1 MPSSIRSNLAAA
13 NRRRLPSPFGL
24 GWGSARALALACLLL
39 LLAAPTTL
47 GQGTSGATLRGVVR
61 DPGGAVVP
69 NATVVLLSAARGV
82 RREAR
87 SSDDGTY
94 VFTSVDPG
102 PYTVRVES
110 QGFKASEVAVTL
122 APSETRGLDIS
133 VEVGGAA
140 EVVTV
145 TAEEAPI
152 KTETG
157 EKSETI
163 TAKQIDNLSIIG
175 RSSLELLR
183 ILPGVVG
190 PEQSALE
197 STGFNQGG
205 NASASYTVNGI
216 RGVNNNVSIDGSRV
230 IDIGSNNGTI
240 ITPNNDMVQ
249 EVTVKTS
256 NYAAEY
262 GSSGVQV
269 IATTKGGSRDFHG
282 ELYHYMRPRA
292 LAANDRSNT
301 TVGAPRPQSS
311 FNYPGGNIGGPVLLP
326 GTDFN
331 RNRDKLFFWVG
342 FEVQRQRVDPGTRLA
357 VVPTERERRGD
368 FSQSPSAYGTI
379 CTPESFAFGCTAAAG
394 GNLAPFADPIG
405 SRLLALYP
413 LPNFT
418 APAGSAQQGFNY
430 ASSVISPVNRTDLK
444 MRFDYNI
451 TDSTKMYVRLARES
465 ETQDFAY
472 GLWWGPSQYELPSHV
487 IGNNLGRSAAANI
500 TTVINP
506 TMTNEIVISASKLKL
521 DNDYADPS
529 RVTRSGLG
537 IENFRTPF
545 GSRAG
550 TPYAPLA
557 LIGNW
562 SAETQLWEPGN
573 LPLFAHN
580 DSYSLSDT
588 VSKIYNNHTLK
599 FGGLIEQANKIQNQ
613 SGSPEGLVT
622 FTGATSRNT
631 SGGNFA
637 QPRGTGN
644 LWGNIYTGRAEQFQ
658 QSTVVP
664 VGKFRFWNFEVYGQD
679 SWKVRPNFTLE
690 YGARVSYFPN
700 NYERQGLGVTFDP
713 SRYVR
718 GAGPYLNGDPQTP
731 NGYLLAS
738 RGEIPKGVVDNP
750 PPQFAPR
757 LNFAWDIFGDASTV
771 LRGGAGVFYNRVQ
784 GNYQYDILTQPPNT
798 LNVAVNAWSAP
809 NQDLT
814 LSNIG
819 NINPLTFPGTTNVTV
834 QELNSYR
841 IPRITTTSLS
851 VARRLPM
858 ENVLEVSYVGTFG
871 RHLPQR
877 RDVNFFLPGAL
888 QARGTIGNA
897 NLNNPL
903 HRAAL
908 SDPAVRSFQ
917 PFPDYGQVN
926 FYEFV
931 GTSNYHSLQATLNR
945 QLGRRL
951 QYFATYTF
959 SKALGTTSVEESSG
973 SDQVDPVDI
982 RGRSY
987 GILPFD
993 RTHIFNLSYNWYLPE
1008 LARGGFRNWFTKG
1021 LLNGWQMSGITTFE
1035 SGRPIRLRFTGAIT
1049 SAATLRAY
1057 FGTNAFTQSSGNA
1070 GGIAPILLNNPQT
1083 GQAGVGDRYL
1093 DLSAVA
1099 IPGFGQTGPYQPPFY
1114 IRSPRRS
1121 NFDVTFFK
1129 NFNISESKRFQFRTG
1144 LFNVF
1149 NQAFA
1154 NPSLGDIN
1162 LTLETECIAQ
1172 APAGIPRGLAQDG
1185 SDVTTAP
1192 ICDPT
1197 QGFRFT
1203 EATRRNFGQVVNKH
1217 GHRRVELAFKFY
1229 F

>member
-1 MPSSIRSNLAAA
+1 MPSSTRPYGASAI
-13 NRRRLPSPFGL
+13 RRRLLSSL
-24 GWGSARALALACLLL
+24 GLACLLL
-39 LLAAPTTL
+39 LLLAPASAL
-47 GQGTSGATLRGVVR
+47 AQTSSAATLRGVVK
-61 DPGGAVVP
+61 DPGGAAVPDAVV
-69 NATVVLLSAARGV
+69 TLVSAARGV
-82 RREAR
+82 QRDVK
-87 SSDDGTY
+87 SSDEGTY
-94 VFTSVDPG
+94 VFTAVDPG
-102 PYTVRVES
+102 VYTVRVTA
-110 QGFKASEVAVTL
+110 QGFKTTETTVTL
-122 APSETRGLDIS
+122 APSETRGLELN

-175 RSSLELLR
+175 RSSMELLR

-197 STGFNQGG
+197 STGFSSGG
-205 NASASYTVNGI
+205 NATASYTVNGI
-216 RGVNNNVSIDGSRV
+216 RGVNNQVSIDGSRV

-262 GSSGVQV
+262 GSSGVQI

-301 TVGAPRPQSS
+301 TVGAARPQSS
-311 FNYPGGNIGGPVLLP
+311 FHYPGGNIGGPVLLP

-331 RNRDKLFFWVG
+331 RNRDRLFFWVG
-342 FEVQRQRVDPGTRLA
+342 FEVQRQRIDPGTRLA
-357 VVPTERERRGD
+357 VVPTAAERNGD
-368 FSQSPSAYGTI
+368 FSQSPSAYGNI
-379 CTPESFAFGCTAAAG
+379 CTPSSFAFDCQAAPG
-394 GNLAPFADPIG
+394 GNLVPFASPIG
-405 SRLLALYP
+405 SRLINLYP
-413 LPNFT
+413 LPNFS

-430 ASSVISPVNRTDLK
+430 ASSVISPTNRTDLK

-487 IGNNLGRSAAANI
+487 IGSNLGRSAAANI

-521 DNDYADPS
+521 DNDYSDPS
-529 RVTRSGLG
+529 RVSRSGLG
-537 IENFRTPF
+537 IENFKTPF
-545 GSRAG
+545 GGSG
-550 TPYAPLA
+550 STYGPLA
-557 LIGNW
+557 LLGNW

-580 DSYSLSDT
+580 DSYSLTDT

-599 FGGLIEQANKIQNQ
+599 FGGLIEQANKRQNQ
-613 SGSPEGLVT
+613 SGSPEGLAV
-622 FTGATSRNT
+622 FTGATSRNPT
-631 SGGNFA
+631 GGNFA
-637 QPRGTGN
+637 QARGTGN
-644 LWGNIYTGRAEQFQ
+644 LWGNLYTGQLEQFQ

-664 VGKFRFWNFEVYGQD
+664 IGEFRFYNFEGFAQD

-690 YGARVSYFPN
+690 YGARVSFFPN
-700 NYERQGLGVTFDP
+700 NYERNGLGVTFDP

-718 GAGPYLNGDPQTP
+718 NAGPYLNGDPQRP

-750 PPQFAPR
+750 PIQFAPR
-757 LNFAWDIFGDASTV
+757 LNFAWDIFGDATTV

-798 LNVAVNAWSAP
+798 LNVAVNQWAAP

-814 LSNIG
+814 LTNIG

-834 QELNSYR
+834 QKLDSYR
-841 IPRITTTSLS
+841 IPRVTTTSLS

-858 ENVLEVSYVGTFG
+858 DNVLEVSYVGTFG

-877 RDVNFFLPGAL
+877 RNVNYFLPGAL
-888 QARGTIGNA
+888 QAAGTIGNA
-897 NLNNPL
+897 NLSNPL

-908 SDPAVRSFQ
+908 SDPSVRSFQ
-917 PFPDYGQVN
+917 PFPDYGEVN

-945 QLGRRL
+945 QLGKKL
-951 QYFATYTF
+951 QYFATYTY
-959 SKALGTTSVEESSG
+959 SKALGTTSVDESSG

-987 GILPFD
+987 GILAFD
-993 RTHIFNLSYNWYLPE
+993 RTHIFNLSYNWYLPD
-1008 LARGGFRNWFTKG
+1008 LARGRFENWFTRG

-1035 SGRPIRLRFTGAIT
+1035 SGRPMRLRFTGAIT

-1057 FGTNAFTQSSGNA
+1057 FGTNAFTNSAGNA
-1070 GGIAPILLNNPQT
+1070 GGIAPVLLRNPQT
-1083 GQAGVGDRYL
+1083 GESGVGDRYL
-1093 DLSAVA
+1093 DLSAVG
-1099 IPGFGQTGPYQPPFY
+1099 IPGFAQSGPYQSPFY

-1129 NFNISESKRFQFRTG
+1129 NFSISESKRFQFRTG

-1149 NQAFA
+1149 NQAYA
-1154 NPSLGDIN
+1154 NPALGDIN
-1162 LTLETECIAQ
+1162 LTLETQCIAE
-1172 APAGIPRGLAQDG
+1172 APAGVPRGLPQDG

-1203 EATRRNFGQVVNKH
+1203 NSTIQNFGQIVNKH
-1217 GHRRVELAFKFY
+1217 GHRRIELAFKFY

>member
-1 MPSSIRSNLAAA
+1 MPSLISSSRT
-13 NRRRLPSPFGL
+13 RRISLELPFSLGTRLFGAL
-24 GWGSARALALACLLL
+24 GLACLLL
-39 LLAAPTTL
+39 LLVAPAAV
-47 GQGTSGATLRGVVR
+47 GQVSSGATLRGVIK
-61 DPGGAVVP
+61 DPAGAVVP
-69 NATVVLLSAARGV
+69 NATVALVNTARGA
-82 RREAR
+82 RRETK
-87 SSDDGTY
+87 SSDDGNY
-94 VFTSVDPG
+94 VFTAVDPG
-102 PYTVRVES
+102 PYTVRVEM
-110 QGFKASEVAVTL
+110 QGFKTSEATVTL
-122 APSETRGLDIS
+122 APGEIRSLDVN
-133 VEVGGAA
+133 VEVGGAT

-145 TAEEAPI
+145 VAEEAPI

-163 TAKQIDNLSIIG
+163 TAQQIDNLSIIG

-205 NASASYTVNGI
+205 NASASYAVNGI
-216 RGVNNNVSIDGSRV
+216 RGVNNQISIDGSRV
-230 IDIGSNNGTI
+230 VDIGSNNGTI

-249 EVTVKTS
+249 EVTIKTS

-262 GSSGVQV
+262 GSSGVQI
-269 IATTKGGSRDFHG
+269 IATTKGGGRDFHG
-282 ELYHYMRPRA
+282 ELYHYARPRA

-311 FNYPGGNIGGPVLLP
+311 FNYPGGNIGGPVLFP
-326 GTDFN
+326 GTKFN

-357 VVPTERERRGD
+357 VVPTAAERSGN
-368 FSQSPSAYGTI
+368 FSQSPSAYGSL
-379 CTPESFAFGCTAAAG
+379 CTPSSFAFGCTPVTN

-405 SRLLALYP
+405 SRLINLYP

-418 APAGSAQQGFNY
+418 APAGSAQAGFNY

-444 MRFDYNI
+444 MRFDYNV
-451 TDSTKMYVRLARES
+451 TDNTKMYVRLAREA

-487 IGNNLGRSAAANI
+487 IGNNLGRSAAVNV
-500 TTVINP
+500 TSVINP
-506 TMTNEIVISASKLKL
+506 TMTNEAVFSASKLKL
-521 DNDYADPS
+521 DNDYADPTAVS
-529 RVTRSGLG
+529 RSGLG

-545 GSRAG
+545 GSRNGAS
-550 TPYAPLA
+550 TYAPLA

-562 SAETQLWEPGN
+562 APETQLWEPGN

-580 DSYSLSDT
+580 DSYSFTDT

-599 FGGLIEQANKIQNQ
+599 FGGLIEQANKRQNQ
-613 SGSPEGLVT
+613 SGSPEGLAT
-622 FTGATSRNT
+622 FTGATLRNPT
-631 SGGNFA
+631 AGNFA

-644 LWGNIYTGRAEQFQ
+644 LFGNIYTGALEQFQ

-664 VGKFRFWNFEVYGQD
+664 VGEFRFWNFEVYGQD

-690 YGARVSYFPN
+690 YGLRLSYFPN
-700 NYERQGLGVTFDP
+700 NYERNGLAVTFDP

-718 GAGPYLNGDPQTP
+718 NAGPYLNGDPSRP

-738 RGEIPKGVVDNP
+738 RGEIPKGVVENP

-757 LNFAWDIFGDASTV
+757 LNFAWDIFGNASTV

-798 LNVAVNAWSAP
+798 LNVAVNAWSAA

-841 IPRITTTSLS
+841 IPRITTASLS

-877 RDVNFFLPGAL
+877 RNVNFYQQRLS
-888 QARGTIGNA
+888 GTLGNA
-897 NLNNPL
+897 NLANPL

-908 SDPAVRSFQ
+908 SDPAIRSLQ
-917 PFPDYGQVN
+917 PFPDYGEVN

-945 QLGRRL
+945 QLGKKL

-959 SKALGTTSVEESSG
+959 SKALGTTSVDESSG

-993 RTHIFNLSYNWYLPE
+993 RTHIFNLSYNWYLPD
-1008 LARGGFRNWFTKG
+1008 LARGGMRNWLTKG

-1035 SGRPIRLRFTGAIT
+1035 SGRPMRLRFTGAIT

-1057 FGTNAFTQSSGNA
+1057 FGTNAFTNSSGNA
-1070 GGIAPILLNNPQT
+1070 GGIAPLLLRNPQS
-1083 GQAGVGDRYL
+1083 GASDVGDRYL
-1093 DLSAVA
+1093 DLGAVG
-1099 IPGFGQTGPYQPPFY
+1099 IPGFGQSGPYQSPFY

-1129 NFNISESKRFQFRTG
+1129 NFNISETKRFQFRTG
-1144 LFNVF
+1144 LFNAF

-1154 NPSLGDIN
+1154 NPALGDID
-1162 LTLETECIAQ
+1162 LRLETECIAQ
-1172 APAGIPRGLAQDG
+1172 AAAGIPRGLPQDG
-1185 SDVTTAP
+1185 SDVTTAT

-1197 QGFRFT
+1197 RGFRFT
-1203 EATRRNFGQVVNKH
+1203 QTTINNFGRIVNKH
-1217 GHRRVELAFKFY
+1217 GHRRIELAFKFY

>member
-1 MPSSIRSNLAAA
+1 MPSSTRSSATSA
-13 NRRRLPSPFGL
+13 NRRHLLSSL
-24 GWGSARALALACLLL
+24 GLACLLF
-39 LLAAPTTL
+39 LLASPAAL
-47 GQGTSGATLRGVVR
+47 AQTSGAATLRGVIK

-69 NATVVLLSAARGV
+69 GAAVTLVNTARGDQ
-82 RREAR
+82 RETK

-94 VFTSVDPG
+94 VFTAVDPG
-102 PYTVRVES
+102 VYTVRVGG
-110 QGFKASEVAVTL
+110 QGFKTSEVTVTL
-122 APSETRGLDIS
+122 SPSETRGLD
-133 VEVGGAA
+133 VEMEVGGAA
-140 EVVTV
+140 EVVSV

-175 RSSLELLR
+175 RSSMELLR

-197 STGFNQGG
+197 STGFSSGG
-205 NASASYTVNGI
+205 NATASYAVNGI
-216 RGVNNNVSIDGSRV
+216 RGVNNQVSIDGSRV

-249 EVTVKTS
+249 EVTIKTS

-262 GSSGVQV
+262 GSSGVQI
-269 IATTKGGSRDFHG
+269 IATTKGGSKDFHG
-282 ELYHYMRPRA
+282 ELYHYMRPRS

-301 TVGAPRPQSS
+301 SVGAPRPQSS
-311 FNYPGGNIGGPVLLP
+311 FHYPGGNIGGPVLLP

-331 RNRDKLFFWVG
+331 RNRDRLFFWLG
-342 FEVQRQRVDPGTRLA
+342 FEVQRQRIDPGTRLA
-357 VVPTERERRGD
+357 VVPTAAERAGN
-368 FSQSPSAYGTI
+368 FSQSPSAYGNI
-379 CTPESFAFGCTAAAG
+379 CTPSSFAFDCQAAPG
-394 GNLAPFADPIG
+394 GNLVPFASPIG
-405 SRLLALYP
+405 SRLINLYP
-413 LPNFT
+413 LPNFS
-418 APAGSAQQGFNY
+418 APAGSAQAGFNY

-529 RVTRSGLG
+529 KVTRAGLG
-537 IENFRTPF
+537 IENFKTPF
-545 GSRAG
+545 GGSG
-550 TPYAPLA
+550 STYGPLA
-557 LIGNW
+557 LIGGW
-562 SAETQLWEPGN
+562 GAPETQLWEPGN

-580 DSYSLSDT
+580 DSYSLTDT

-599 FGGLIEQANKIQNQ
+599 FGGLIEQANKRQNQ
-613 SGSPEGLVT
+613 SGSPEGLAV
-622 FTGATSRNT
+622 FTGATLRNPT
-631 SGGNFA
+631 GGNFGQA
-637 QPRGTGN
+637 RGTGN
-644 LWGNIYTGRAEQFQ
+644 LFGNLYTGQLEQFQ

-664 VGKFRFWNFEVYGQD
+664 IGEFRFYNFEGFAQD
-679 SWKVRPNFTLE
+679 SWKLRPNFTLE

-700 NYERQGLGVTFDP
+700 NYERNGLGVTFDP

-718 GAGPYLNGDPQTP
+718 NAGPYLGGDPQRP

-750 PPQFAPR
+750 PIQFAPR

-798 LNVAVNAWSAP
+798 LNVAVNQWSAP

-841 IPRITTTSLS
+841 IPRVTTASLS

-858 ENVLEVSYVGTFG
+858 DNVLEVSYVGTFG

-877 RDVNFFLPGAL
+877 RNVNFFLPGAL
-888 QARGTIGNA
+888 QAAGTIGNA
-897 NLNNPL
+897 NLSNPL

-917 PFPDYGQVN
+917 PFPDYGEVN

-945 QLGRRL
+945 QLGKRL

-959 SKALGTTSVEESSG
+959 SKALGTTSVDESSG

-987 GILPFD
+987 GILSFD
-993 RTHIFNLSYNWYLPE
+993 RTHIFNLSYNWYLPD
-1008 LARGGFRNWFTKG
+1008 LARGGFENWFTRG

-1035 SGRPIRLRFTGAIT
+1035 SGRPIRLRFGGAIT
-1049 SAATLRAY
+1049 SPATLRAY
-1057 FGTNAFTQSSGNA
+1057 FGTNAFTNSSGNA
-1070 GGIAPILLNNPQT
+1070 GGVAPIYVSNPTT
-1083 GQAGVGDRYL
+1083 GSTGIGDRYL
-1093 DLSAVA
+1093 DISAIA
-1099 IPGFGQTGPYQPPFY
+1099 IPGFAQSGPYQPPFY

-1149 NQAFA
+1149 NQAYA
-1154 NPSLGDIN
+1154 NPALGDIN
-1162 LTLETECIAQ
+1162 LTLDTECIAQ
-1172 APAGIPRGLAQDG
+1172 APAGIPRGLPQDG
-1185 SDVTTAP
+1185 SDVTGAP

-1197 QGFRFT
+1197 KGFRFT
-1203 EATRRNFGQVVNKH
+1203 QSTLNNFGQVVNKH
-1217 GHRRVELAFKFY
+1217 GHRRIELAFKFY

>member
-1 MPSSIRSNLAAA
+1 MPTA
-13 NRRRLPSPFGL
+13 LPSDNMLAG
-24 GWGSARALALACLLL
+24 GSAASPRARRAGTAFTCVLAGILF
-39 LLAAPTTL
+39 LLAAPVAFA
-47 GQGTSGATLRGVVR
+47 QGTSSTLRGTVK
-61 DPGGAVVP
+61 DPSGAVVKDA
-69 NATVVLLSAARGV
+69 NVTLVSAQRGDQRQV
-82 RREAR
+82 QTNE
-87 SSDDGTY
+87 DGTY

-102 PYTVRVES
+102 DYMLRVES
-110 QGFKASEVAVTL
+110 GGFKTSEAQIRL
-122 APSETRGLDIS
+122 APTETRGLDVS
-133 VEVGGAA
+133 LEVGGAS
-140 EVVTV
+140 ETVVVTG
-145 TAEEAPI
+145 ASAPI
-152 KTETG
+152 QTETG

-183 ILPGVVG
+183 ILPGVVA
-190 PEQSALE
+190 PDANTLE
-197 STGFNQGG
+197 STGFNQGA
-205 NASASYTVNGI
+205 NASAGYTVNGI
-216 RGVNNNVSIDGSRV
+216 RGSNNQISIDGSRV
-230 IDIGSNNGTI
+230 VDIGSNNGTI
-240 ITPNNDMVQ
+240 ITPNNDMVS
-249 EVTVKTS
+249 EVTIKTS
-256 NYAAEY
+256 NYAAEH
-262 GSSGVQV
+262 GSSGVQ
-269 IATTKGGSRDFHG
+269 ISATTKGGGKDFHG
-282 ELYHYMRPRA
+282 EAYLYSRPRQ

-311 FNYPGGNIGGPVLLP
+311 FNYPGGNIGGPVIFP
-326 GTDFN
+326 GTKFN
-331 RNRDKLFFWVG
+331 RNRDKLFFWTG

-357 VVPTERERRGD
+357 VVPTALERAGN

-379 CTPESFAFGCTAAAG
+379 CTPDSFAFGCTSAAG
-394 GNLAPFADPIG
+394 GNLVPFASPFG
-405 SRLLALYP
+405 SRLINLYP

-418 APAGSAQQGFNY
+418 APAGSAQSGFNY

-444 MRFDYNI
+444 MRFDYSVTNN
-451 TDSTKMYVRLARES
+451 TKMYVRLARES
-465 ETQDFAY
+465 ESQDFAY

-487 IGNNLGRSAAANI
+487 IGKNLGRSAAVNV
-500 TTVINP
+500 TSVINP
-506 TMTNEIVISASKLKL
+506 TMTNEMVFSASKLKL
-521 DNDYADPS
+521 DNDYADPTRVS
-529 RVTRSGLG
+529 REGLG
-537 IENFRTPF
+537 IQNFRTPF
-545 GSRAG
+545 GSRNNTNYG
-550 TPYAPLA
+550 PLA

-580 DSYSLSDT
+580 DSYSASDT
-588 VSKIYNNHTLK
+588 VSKIYNSHTLK
-599 FGGLIEQANKIQNQ
+599 FGGLVEQANKIQNQ
-613 SGSPEGLVT
+613 SGSPEGLAT
-622 FTGATSRNT
+622 FTGATSRNPT
-631 SGGNFA
+631 GGNFA

-644 LWGNIYTGRAEQFQ
+644 LFGNIYTGALEQFQ

-664 VGKFRFWNFEVYGQD
+664 IGKFRLWNFEVFGQD
-679 SWKVRPNFTLE
+679 SWKLRPNFTLE
-690 YGARVSYFPN
+690 YGLRLSYFPN

-718 GAGPYLNGDPQTP
+718 GAGPYLNGNPETP

-757 LNFAWDIFGDASTV
+757 LNFAWDIFGDSSTV
-771 LRGGAGVFYNRVQ
+771 IRGGGGLFYNRVQ
-784 GNYQYDILTQPPNT
+784 GNYQYDVLTQPPNT

-814 LSNIG
+814 LSSIG

-834 QELNSYR
+834 QKLDSYR
-841 IPRITTTSLS
+841 IPRIATMSMS

-858 ENVLEVSYVGTFG
+858 DNVLEVSYVGTLG

-877 RDVNFFLPGAL
+877 RDVNFYLPGAL
-888 QARGTIGNA
+888 QAKGQLGNA
-897 NLNNPL
+897 DLSNPL

-908 SDPAVRSFQ
+908 SDPAVRTFL

-945 QLGRRL
+945 SLGRNF

-993 RTHIFNLSYNWYLPE
+993 RTHIFNLSYNWNVPD
-1008 LARGGFRNWFTKG
+1008 LARGGMRNWLTRG
-1021 LLNGWQMSGITTFE
+1021 LLNGWQMSGITTLD

-1070 GGIAPILLNNPQT
+1070 GGVAPVLLSNPQT
-1083 GQAGVGDRYL
+1083 GEGDVGDRYL
-1093 DLSAVA
+1093 SLSSIAV
-1099 IPGFGQTGPYQPPFY
+1099 PGFGTSGPYQSPFY
-1114 IRSPRRS
+1114 MRSPRRS

-1129 NFNISESKRFQFRTG
+1129 NFNFSETKRFQFRAG
-1144 LFNVF
+1144 LFNIF

-1154 NPSLGDIN
+1154 NPGLGDIN

-1172 APAGIPRGLAQDG
+1172 AAPGIPRGLAQDG
-1185 SDVTTAP
+1185 SNVTTAT

-1197 QGFRFT
+1197 KGFRFT
-1203 EATRRNFGQVVNKH
+1203 QSTINNFGKVINKH